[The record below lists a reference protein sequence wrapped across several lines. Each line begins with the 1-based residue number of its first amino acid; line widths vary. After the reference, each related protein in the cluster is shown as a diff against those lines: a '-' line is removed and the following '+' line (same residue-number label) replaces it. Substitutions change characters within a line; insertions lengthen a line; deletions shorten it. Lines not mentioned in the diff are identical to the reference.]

1 MVFFPKTL
9 GGVSFEKLVNHEGKE
24 PIFFDENGQIAA
36 SFAICPQTPQPPKRT
51 TRELPPSGLRQ
62 KILFCVLDLFL
73 RV

>member
-9 GGVSFEKLVNHEGKE
+9 GGVSFEKLVKHEGKE
-24 PIFFDENGQIAA
+24 PIFSIKRANCCESRNL
-36 SFAICPQTPQPPKRT
+36 PQTPQTPKRT